1 MQGDPDSTDRTGEE
15 PMNTDMRAEELEA
28 TRERQRLLALLALT
42 SQELPRKQ
50 RDSRELHDYL
60 DANVEAFEALITKHR
75 AARTAQ
81 GATKA
86 RFPVW
91 RLAASIA
98 AVGVLTAIVLT
109 MLSNREG
116 TLQAAL
122 DRGYAQLAERNA
134 IPPTVEANSQGA
146 PAQLGFSS
154 AQRATAASKSFAA
167 GVAEGEARLA
177 RSAASERDKE
187 DSFYILGQWNALL
200 AAAVR
205 SEQPVS
211 FWLAQRELGQ
221 RLVKELSAASE
232 VDEQAVAHLQKL
244 DAMLAVLADKAAS
257 GGRSGRTEYEL
268 AKELQLFRSHLAPGG
283 DSTR

>member
-1 MQGDPDSTDRTGEE
+1 
-15 PMNTDMRAEELEA
+15 MNTDMRAVEPGA
-28 TRERQRLLALLALT
+28 THERQRLLALLALT

-50 RDSRELHDYL
+50 PDSHELHDYL
-60 DANVEAFEALITKHR
+60 DANAEAFEALITRHR
-75 AARTAQ
+75 AAKTVQA
-81 GATKA
+81 ATKA
-86 RFPVW
+86 RFPLW
-91 RLAASIA
+91 RLAAGIA
-98 AVGVLTAIVLT
+98 AVGVLTAIALT
-109 MLSNREG
+109 MLSNRDG

-134 IPPTVEANSQGA
+134 TPASVEANSQA
-146 PAQLGFSS
+146 ATARLGFSS

-167 GVAEGEARLA
+167 GVAQGEARLA
-177 RSAASERDKE
+177 RSAAAERDKE
-187 DSFYILGQWNALL
+187 DSFYILGQWNVLL

-268 AKELQLFRSHLAPGG
+268 AKELQLFRSHLATGG
-283 DSTR
+283 ESAR

>member
-1 MQGDPDSTDRTGEE
+1 
-15 PMNTDMRAEELEA
+15 MNTDMRAEELEA

-122 DRGYAQLAERNA
+122 DRGYAQLA
-134 IPPTVEANSQGA
+134 
-146 PAQLGFSS
+146 
-154 AQRATAASKSFAA
+154 
-167 GVAEGEARLA
+167 
-177 RSAASERDKE
+177 
-187 DSFYILGQWNALL
+187 
-200 AAAVR
+200 
-205 SEQPVS
+205 
-211 FWLAQRELGQ
+211 
-221 RLVKELSAASE
+221 
-232 VDEQAVAHLQKL
+232 
-244 DAMLAVLADKAAS
+244 
-257 GGRSGRTEYEL
+257 
-268 AKELQLFRSHLAPGG
+268 
-283 DSTR
+283 

>member
-1 MQGDPDSTDRTGEE
+1 
-15 PMNTDMRAEELEA
+15 MNTDMRAEELEA

-42 SQELPRKQ
+42 SQELPHKQ

-81 GATKA
+81 RVTKA

-116 TLQAAL
+116 ALQAAL

-134 IPPTVEANSQGA
+134 TPPTVEANSQGA

-221 RLVKELSAASE
+221 RLVKELSAGSE
-232 VDEQAVAHLQKL
+232 VDEQAVSHLRKL
-244 DAMLAVLADKAAS
+244 DAMLAVLADKAGS

-268 AKELQLFRSHLAPGG
+268 SKELQLFRSHLAPGG